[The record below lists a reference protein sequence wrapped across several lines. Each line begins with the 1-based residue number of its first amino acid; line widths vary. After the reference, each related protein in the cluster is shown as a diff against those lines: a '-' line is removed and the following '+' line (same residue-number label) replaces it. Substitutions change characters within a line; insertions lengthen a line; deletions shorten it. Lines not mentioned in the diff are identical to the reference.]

1 MKFCM
6 QCGAELSEE
15 AKYCRSCGAKVN
27 SAKTHGNAKA
37 PDTEGDV
44 KAPDTES
51 DILRVGLRIFPGSLS
66 GPFAVLH
73 MQGVEI
79 RSLIAPEPCSL
90 NFYLGL
96 CRK

>member
-15 AKYCRSCGAKVN
+15 AKFCRSCGAKVN

-44 KAPDTES
+44 KVPDTES
-51 DILRVGLRIFPGSLS
+51 DIKVPDTEVNVKAPDTDGEF
-66 GPFAVLH
+66 VLA
-73 MQGVEI
+73 
-79 RSLIAPEPCSL
+79 SWSDPAPKDSCAT
-90 NFYLGL
+90 
-96 CRK
+96 